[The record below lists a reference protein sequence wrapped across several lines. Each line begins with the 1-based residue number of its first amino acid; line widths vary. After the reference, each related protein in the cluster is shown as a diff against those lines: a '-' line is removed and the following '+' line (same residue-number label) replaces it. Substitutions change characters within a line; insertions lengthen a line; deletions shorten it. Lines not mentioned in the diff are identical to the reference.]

1 MYIVLTIGVIY
12 LEQRARAPNTV
23 TLQDIERYLAQT
35 AEKGLNENTIKA
47 YRRCLVKFYRFLPPD
62 KRIEPGSVGA
72 WREELKAEYAPRS
85 INVCLSAV
93 NSFMEY
99 MNLHAYQLQSR
110 LKPDEGE
117 TLPELTRAEYL
128 RMLEHA
134 KSDRNER
141 AYLLTKVFA
150 CTGLTVQE
158 LPKLTLEAAKAGVV
172 ERHAG
177 LPAKLPGCLRSEL
190 LSYAQRRAIDS
201 GPLFVTRSGRALN
214 RTEVTGTIQRLACAA
229 KIEPGKG
236 NPRCLRKLYL
246 NAQHEIWRSLLPLA
260 EQSHERLIETEQL
273 AVGWKEEM

>member
-1 MYIVLTIGVIY
+1 
-12 LEQRARAPNTV
+12 
-23 TLQDIERYLAQT
+23 
-35 AEKGLNENTIKA
+35 
-47 YRRCLVKFYRFLPPD
+47 
-62 KRIEPGSVGA
+62 
-72 WREELKAEYAPRS
+72 
-85 INVCLSAV
+85 
-93 NSFMEY
+93 
-99 MNLHAYQLQSR
+99 
-110 LKPDEGE
+110 
-117 TLPELTRAEYL
+117 
-128 RMLEHA
+128 MLERA

-150 CTGLTVQE
+150 RTGLTVQE

-260 EQSHERLIETEQL
+260 EQSHERLIEAEQL
-273 AVGWKEEM
+273 AVGWEEEM

>member
-1 MYIVLTIGVIY
+1 
-12 LEQRARAPNTV
+12 
-23 TLQDIERYLAQT
+23 
-35 AEKGLNENTIKA
+35 
-47 YRRCLVKFYRFLPPD
+47 
-62 KRIEPGSVGA
+62 
-72 WREELKAEYAPRS
+72 
-85 INVCLSAV
+85 
-93 NSFMEY
+93 MEY

-128 RMLEHA
+128 RMLERA

-201 GPLFVTRSGRALN
+201 GPLFVMRSGRALN

-236 NPRCLRKLYL
+236 NPRCLRKLVPERAARDM
-246 NAQHEIWRSLLPLA
+246 AQPPA
-260 EQSHERLIETEQL
+260 ACG
-273 AVGWKEEM
+273 AVARAADRDRTARGGLGRGNVD